1 MIIDFHVHIFPPKM
15 VSNRERFFDDE
26 PFAALYAS
34 EKSKLIE
41 REALCA
47 MMDEQGIDRA
57 VAMAFPFAN
66 DEYRKLHNEYLLE
79 TFLAADGRIIP
90 FVIPPLDDI
99 DGMEQW
105 LDNAKQNGAAGIGEI
120 AFYSSGF
127 GNKEQEYLEAIL
139 QIASEAN
146 LPVCIHVNEPVGHRY
161 LGKYSNSFELL
172 YAILSKHQRT
182 KIILAH
188 WGGGL
193 FFYELMKEVRE
204 RLKHVWYDT
213 AATPFLYDET
223 IYRIARDI
231 IGPEKIVFGS
241 DYPLISPARYL
252 HSIQNLFEAHER
264 EYLLSR
270 NALSIIA
277 T

>member
-1 MIIDFHVHIFPPKM
+1 MIIDFHVHIFPPEM

-26 PFAALYAS
+26 HFAALYAS
-34 EKSKLIE
+34 EKSKLVG

-47 MMDEQGIDRA
+47 MMDEQGIERA

-66 DEYRKLHNEYLLE
+66 DAYRKQHNEYILE
-79 TFLAADGRIIP
+79 ASLATGGRIIP
-90 FVIPPLDDI
+90 FVMPPIDDI
-99 DGMEQW
+99 DGMGQW
-105 LDNAKQNGAAGIGEI
+105 LDCAKKNGAAGIGEV

-127 GNKEQEYLEAIL
+127 GNKEQQYLEAIL
-139 QIASEAN
+139 RAASQAN

-161 LGKYSNSFELL
+161 PGKYSNSFELL
-172 YAILSKHQRT
+172 YEIITKNQRT

-204 RLKHVWYDT
+204 SLKHVWYDT
-213 AATPFLYDET
+213 AATPFLYEET

-231 IGPEKIVFGS
+231 IGSEKIVFGS

-252 HSIQNLFEAHER
+252 HSIRNFFDDHER
-264 EYLLSR
+264 EYVVSR
-270 NALSIIA
+270 NALSITA